1 MKYETIVDILEQVE
15 FTCMGVE
22 FRWAVMDKGD
32 GFLIQI
38 VPLGKGLEKGGKHYI
53 SRFAVADEVVF
64 KAWKACQDYVLY
76 ECRGGFR
83 YKGVDIFKSHIEIE
97 KLVDFVNNVDIV
109 RRSHNNYGIQDVD
122 F

>member
-1 MKYETIVDILEQVE
+1 MKFETIVKILADVK
-15 FTCMGVE
+15 FNCMGVE
-22 FRWAVMDKGD
+22 FSWNIMDKGD

-38 VPLGKGLEKGGKHYI
+38 SPLDKKFEKGGKHYI
-53 SRFAVADEVVF
+53 SQYAVKDEVVF

-76 ECRGGFR
+76 ECRNGFR
-83 YKGVDIFKSHIEIE
+83 YKGVDIFKSHIEID
-97 KLVDFVNNVDIV
+97 KLVDFVNNADIV